1 MNSPEKY
8 EKAAG
13 KEEEKER
20 ERHQLSNE
28 SEKKTKLGSSTI
40 FHFFSPEQKQSRHFS
55 SLR

>member
-28 SEKKTKLGSSTI
+28 SEKTKLGSSTI